1 MLYEKNQ
8 ITKLTKK
15 MTALEIPYTKLLLE
29 QVTELCVECHHTDKH
44 LREVPTDVVWNPI
57 SAGDSWGGPFRSMWL
72 RSRFAVPMEY
82 ANRKLVLCADV
93 EAHECMIFLD
103 SKPRGLFNMHGDE
116 LGANHSIG
124 LISQSAVE
132 GTSYEIALECYAGTP
147 CLECHPYENYNKSK
161 MPDANY
167 MRTFR
172 SVNVCA
178 VRQDVSDFLFDLK
191 TVNQLL
197 GSIDENTSRHGEVLA
212 CVINV
217 FQHVCQFPL
226 DVEQGIWTFSM
237 HAAHEFLKEIL
248 RVQNGPSVGSV
259 GLIGHS
265 HMDTAWL
272 WTVAETKRKCAR
284 TYSNALSLMEWYPEY
299 TFIQSSALH
308 GAWMRDEYPS
318 IFEDMKAQVANGRY
332 EPNGAVWVECDCNI
346 TGGESMVRQFL
357 WGQRF
362 TMKEFGYKSDAFWLP
377 DTFGY
382 NPAIPQIMQG
392 CGVKYFLTTKME
404 WNESN
409 KFPYESFTWKGID
422 GTPVLVHL
430 NRTHVWPDAASVI
443 KNHKNLPD
451 KHVSDAKLVSYGFG
465 DGGGGPQYQMLEMSR
480 RIEDLNGCPKAKHTT
495 VSGFMQS
502 LEKKQDFLPVWSGE
516 LYLELHRGT
525 LTMMHDIKR
534 SNRFAEMSLR
544 EFEAL
549 NAINATYH
557 HGTDQKEKLNGWWNT
572 ILINQFHD
580 ILPGT
585 CIPEVYDLSIPEN
598 YAVVEEVTVESKN
611 MVGELTDDN
620 HCITIFNS
628 LNWTRNGQILLDTE
642 YAIENAMNQ
651 RITNVMGDNLLC
663 TIVQLPPMALSSF
676 PLAKDIMENESPFFY
691 DKDHIETP
699 FASIRLDRN
708 GAIASILDKSA
719 NRELRNFHGAP
730 LNTFYLG
737 EDVPLLWDNWDV
749 DPDIDMKLKPQL
761 NLISQKAVCD
771 GPLQL
776 RIESQYKIGNQST
789 LKQHMIFYRNTPQID
804 FETVLDW
811 NEKHSFLKVG
821 FDVDILSPTMKNE
834 IQFGHIERP
843 THRNT
848 SWDAAKSEVS
858 NHKWSD
864 LSEGRFGIAF
874 LNDCKYGLSCLGS
887 DVRISLHKGGCRPD
901 PRGDQGIH
909 QFTYSLL
916 PHQGC
921 FGAENVVR
929 PAYELNTRPAYSIG
943 KAFDNTSLC
952 FVDASNIIV
961 EAVKMAEEG
970 TGYIIRLYECERSS
984 AKSVRISFP
993 KPPKEVYLT
1002 NMLEEKQRLM
1012 EISLDSIY
1020 VDFKAFEIKTLLV
1033 VN

>member
-1 MLYEKNQ
+1 MLFDQKQ
-8 ITKLTKK
+8 IKKLVNK
-15 MTALEIPYTKLLLE
+15 MIALEIPYMKLLLE
-29 QVTELCVECHHTDKH
+29 QVTELCVECYHTDKH
-44 LREVPTDVVWNPI
+44 FREVPADVIWNPI
-57 SAGDSWGGPFRSMWL
+57 SAGEPWGGPFSSMWL
-72 RSRFAVPMEY
+72 KSVFTVPADY
-82 ANRKLVLCADV
+82 SNRKLVLCSDV

-124 LISQSAVE
+124 LITQNAVE
-132 GTSYEIALECYAGTP
+132 GTTYEIALECYAGTP
-147 CLECHPYENYNKSK
+147 CLECHPYENYSKSK
-161 MPDANY
+161 MPDSNY
-167 MRTFR
+167 IRTFK
-172 SVNVCA
+172 SVNICA
-178 VRQDVSDFLFDLK
+178 LRQDVSDFLFDLK

-197 GSIDENTSRHGEVLA
+197 GSIDENTGRYGEVLA

-217 FQHVCQFPL
+217 FKHVCQFPL
-226 DVEQGIWTFSM
+226 DVEQSVWTTSM
-237 HAAHEFLKEIL
+237 HTAHEYLNEIL
-248 RVQNGPSVGSV
+248 RVQNGPSVGNV

-299 TFIQSSALH
+299 IFIQSSALH

-318 IFEDMKAQVANGRY
+318 IFEDMKVQIANGKY

-362 TMKEFGYKSDAFWLP
+362 TMKEYGYKSDTFWLP

-430 NRTHVWPDAASVI
+430 NRTHVWPDAATVI
-443 KNHKNLPD
+443 KNYKNMPD
-451 KHVSDAKLVSYGFG
+451 KHVSDSKLVSYGFG

-480 RIEDLNGCPKAKHTT
+480 RIKDLDGCPKSKHTT
-495 VSGFMQS
+495 VSGFMES
-502 LEKKQDFLPVWSGE
+502 LEKKQDYLPVWSGE

-525 LTMMHDIKR
+525 LTMMHEMKR
-534 SNRFAEMSLR
+534 SNRIAEMSLR
-544 EFEAL
+544 EYEAL
-549 NAINATYH
+549 NVINAACH
-557 HGTDQKEKLNGWWNT
+557 HGADQKEKINNWWNT

-598 YAVVEEVTVESKN
+598 YAVIHEIAVESKKL
-611 MVGELTDDN
+611 VDELTDDG
-620 HCITIFNS
+620 HYITIFNS
-628 LNWTRNGQILLDTE
+628 LNWTRNSQVLLDTDD
-642 YAIENAMNQ
+642 YIEKSINQ
-651 RITNVMGDNLLC
+651 RITDVMGKSLLC
-663 TIVQLPPMALSSF
+663 TFVTLPPLALSSF
-676 PLAKDIMENESPFFY
+676 SVTKEIMGSESPFIY
-691 DKDHIETP
+691 EDHHIETP
-699 FASIRLDRN
+699 FAYVELDQN
-708 GAIASILDKSA
+708 GAIESIIDKYS

-761 NLISQKAVCD
+761 NLLSQTKLCD

-776 RIESQYKIGNQST
+776 RIESLYKIGDHST
-789 LKQHMIFYRNTPQID
+789 LKQHMIFYSNTPQID

-811 NEKHSFLKVG
+811 NEKHHFLKVG
-821 FDVDILSPTMKNE
+821 FDVDILSPAMKNE

-848 SWDAAKSEVS
+848 SWDAAKSEVC

-874 LNDCKYGLSCLGS
+874 LNDCKYGLSCLES

-909 QFTYSLL
+909 QFTYSIL

-921 FGAENVVR
+921 FNTENVVR
-929 PAYELNTRPAYSIG
+929 PAYELNTRPVYSIG
-943 KAFDNTSLC
+943 KAHNSNSLC
-952 FVDASNIIV
+952 LVDASNIIV

-984 AKSVRISFP
+984 VKSVKISFP

-1002 NMLEEKQRLM
+1002 NMLEEKQYL
-1012 EISLDSIY
+1012 IDSSLGS
-1020 VDFKAFEIKTLLV
+1020 VCLDFRPFEIKTILV